1 MRNRTQIPKIH
12 PLMKSFSCWDSDF
25 PTVESF
31 YQKQIRAFSPNMD
44 GTNTQLELVDP
55 LNTVMK
61 AELTTADTGAWA
73 HIYSLGIFRN
83 YATSEQTFGVLPKK
97 PWKVDGYR
105 AVTAA
110 SITSGVGIAEA
121 QSLGTAVE
129 PTYVEVSPSPKE
141 WEVVSDFSKRLQIY
155 NTIAD
160 AISVDENREQIAA
173 DFFTSLN
180 QDLVQD
186 NDTLASNNIESIDR
200 VCGSYAEITAC
211 GQTAGDLD
219 IYSLDRDAAA
229 TWTDANVLQ
238 NGTTDR
244 DFSVSLLNQLRQNQE
259 PYWGKTGLK
268 EKVYVTGFD
277 TWTRLSEI
285 EAAKQRFG
293 TETVNITVDGGISTM
308 PGQAGGLKVATW
320 DTMPMIRDNLI
331 KKDTISRMYLLDTS
345 NLGIAIGIPI
355 EWNQVDG
362 KGEGAAIVGHRTRGW
377 WYGAGELY
385 CTNFP
390 SQGKL
395 RELQ

>member
-1 MRNRTQIPKIH
+1 MMKIH
-12 PLMKSFSCWDSDF
+12 PKMKAFTCWDAQH
-25 PTVESF
+25 PTVEDF

-55 LNTVMK
+55 LNPLMK
-61 AELTTADTGAWA
+61 AELTTSDTGAWN
-73 HIYSLGIFRN
+73 HLYSLGIFRQ
-83 YATSEQTFGVLPKK
+83 YATSEVTFGALPKK

-110 SITSGVGIAEA
+110 SKSSGVGVAEA
-121 QSLGTAVE
+121 QSLGSAVE
-129 PTYVEVSPSPKE
+129 PTYVEISPTPKE
-141 WEVVSDFSKRLQIY
+141 FELVTDFSKRLQVY
-155 NTIAD
+155 TTIAD
-160 AISVDENREQIAA
+160 AISVDDNREQIGA

-186 NDTLASNNIESIDR
+186 NNTLASNNIESIDR
-200 VCGSYAEITAC
+200 IAGSYSEITDC
-211 GQTAGDLD
+211 GQTTGDLD

-229 TWTDANVLQ
+229 TYTDGNVLH
-238 NGTTDR
+238 NSNTDR
-244 DFSVSLLNQLRQNQE
+244 DYSINLLNQLRQNQE

-268 EKVYVTGFD
+268 NKLYITGFD

-308 PGQAGGLKVATW
+308 PGKEGGLKVATW

-331 KKDTISRMYLLDTS
+331 AKDTISRTYLLDTD

-362 KGEGAAIVGHRTRGW
+362 AGAGAAIVGHRTRGW
-377 WYGAGELY
+377 WYGCGELY
-385 CTNFP
+385 CTGFKQ
-390 SQGKL
+390 QGKL
-395 RELQ
+395 RDCQ